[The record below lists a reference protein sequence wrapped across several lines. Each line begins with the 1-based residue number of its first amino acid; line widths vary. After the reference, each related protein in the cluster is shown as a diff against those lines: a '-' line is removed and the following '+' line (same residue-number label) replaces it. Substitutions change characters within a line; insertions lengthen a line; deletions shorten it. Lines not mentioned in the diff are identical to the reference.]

1 MNLNKL
7 AQEYHNSDFIKDDPV
22 QFPHLYS
29 KKTDIEIS
37 AFISCW
43 IAYGA
48 RTQIIKTL
56 NKIHQDF
63 NGNPTNY
70 IKERKYSIFENNE
83 ECLYRF
89 YKNKDFFQLCE
100 TLHNIYFAK
109 DNPYPSLENKIK
121 DLLKT
126 NTPTALEVLE
136 TIIQLFPNQNGIP
149 QNTKSACKRLCLFLR
164 WMVRKDSPVDFGIWN
179 ILPLEELIIPLDTHV
194 FRISKELGLTTRK
207 QADMQT
213 AIQITEKLKIT
224 FPDDPLLG
232 DYALF
237 GYGVKH
243 QEKTK

>member
-7 AQEYHNSDFIKDDPV
+7 AQEYHNSDFIKSDPV
-22 QFPHLYS
+22 QFPHLYK

-37 AFISCW
+37 AFISSW
-43 IAYGA
+43 IAYGS

-63 NGNPTNY
+63 NGNPTDY

-83 ECLYRF
+83 GCLYRF

-100 TLHNIYFAK
+100 TLHQILFDASK
-109 DNPYPSLENKIK
+109 PYASMEDKIK
-121 DLLKT
+121 DSLKT
-126 NTPTALEVLE
+126 NTPTALDVLE
-136 TIIQLFPNQNGIP
+136 AIIQTFPNQNGIP

-194 FRISKELGLTTRK
+194 FRISKELLLTTRK

-213 AIQITEKLKIT
+213 AIQITQNLKKT
-224 FPDDPLLG
+224 FPKDPLLG

-237 GYGVKH
+237 GYGVN
-243 QEKTK
+243 Q